1 MSINIIQMAK
11 IDRTTI
17 NVYVSTKEQIDKIK
31 EENFYKNMDDCISS
45 ICKFIIVNKLNPRT
59 IYAEEDNAIFRS
71 DLRMYFEDLRRF
83 LDNRDQSMRKFWGAM
98 EKSYFKPLLS
108 NLAIKNTIEAND
120 LVPPNAP
127 NNVLKS
133 EPLDSEK
140 NTANI
145 QELRQLNSKID
156 NLKKANKEIN
166 DLYDIYKEKLN
177 YLINTVNLTKTMTGT
192 EYVRIDMTHE
202 EWNKFKNSIP
212 NL

>member
-108 NLAIKNTIEAND
+108 NLDIKNTIEAND

-140 NTANI
+140 NTADI

-177 YLINTVNLTKTMTGT
+177 YLINNVKITSSMTGKD
-192 EYVRIDMTHE
+192 YVEINMSKE
-202 EWNKFKNSIP
+202 EWFKFKNSIP

>member
-1 MSINIIQMAK
+1 MDNKAK
-11 IDRTTI
+11 YTL
-17 NVYVSTKEQIDKIK
+17 NVYLATKELVLRLIK
-31 EENFYKNMDDCISS
+31 TYDYKTVDDCISS
-45 ICKFIIVNKLNPRT
+45 ICNFIEVNKLNPRA

-83 LDNRDQSMRKFWGAM
+83 LDSRDQSMRKFWGAM

-120 LVPPNAP
+120 VVPPNAP
-127 NNVLKS
+127 NNVLKA
-133 EPLDSEK
+133 EPMETEK
-140 NTANI
+140 NTSDI

-177 YLINTVNLTKTMTGT
+177 YLINNVKITSSMTGKD
-192 EYVRIDMTHE
+192 YVEINMSKE
-202 EWNKFKNSIP
+202 EWFKFKNSIP

>member
-31 EENFYKNMDDCISS
+31 EEHLYKNMDDCISS

-108 NLAIKNTIEAND
+108 NVAIKNTIEENN
-120 LVPPNAP
+120 LTPPDTP
-127 NNVLKS
+127 QSVLKGS
-133 EPLDSEK
+133 PMVTEK
-140 NTANI
+140 NTADN
-145 QELRQLNSKID
+145 QEVKQLNKR
-156 NLKKANKEIN
+156 IN
-166 DLYDIYKEKLN
+166 DLNKAYEEINNLYDTYKEKLSF
-177 YLINTVNLTKTMTGT
+177 LINSVNLTKTMTGT

-202 EWNKFKNSIP
+202 EWNKFKKSIP

>member
-1 MSINIIQMAK
+1 MAK

-108 NLAIKNTIEAND
+108 NLDIKNTIEAND

-140 NTANI
+140 NTADI

-177 YLINTVNLTKTMTGT
+177 YLINNVKITSSMTGKD
-192 EYVRIDMTHE
+192 YVEINMSKE
-202 EWNKFKNSIP
+202 EWFKFKNSIP

>member
-31 EENFYKNMDDCISS
+31 EEHLYKNMDDCISS

-108 NLAIKNTIEAND
+108 NVAIKNTIEENN
-120 LVPPNAP
+120 LTPPDTP
-127 NNVLKS
+127 QSVLKGS
-133 EPLDSEK
+133 PMVTEK
-140 NTANI
+140 NTADN
-145 QELRQLNSKID
+145 QEVKQLNKR
-156 NLKKANKEIN
+156 IN
-166 DLYDIYKEKLN
+166 DLNKAYEEINNLYDTYKEKLSF
-177 YLINTVNLTKTMTGT
+177 LINSVNLTKTMTGT

>member
-1 MSINIIQMAK
+1 MK
-11 IDRTTI
+11 TTSVTI
-17 NVYVSTKEQIDKIK
+17 YPDTKGILDEMKSRYKYKTLDECIK
-31 EENFYKNMDDCISS
+31 S
-45 ICKFIIVNKLNPRT
+45 ICTFISKNSLDPRT

-177 YLINTVNLTKTMTGT
+177 YLINNVKITSSMTGKD
-192 EYVRIDMTHE
+192 YVEINMSKE
-202 EWNKFKNSIP
+202 EWFKFKNSIP

>member
-1 MSINIIQMAK
+1 MDKKAK
-11 IDRTTI
+11 YTL
-17 NVYVSTKEQIDKIK
+17 NVYLATKELVLRLIK
-31 EENFYKNMDDCISS
+31 TYDYKTVDDCISS
-45 ICKFIIVNKLNPRT
+45 ICNFIEVNKLNPRA

-83 LDNRDQSMRKFWGAM
+83 LDSRDQSMRKFWGAM

-108 NLAIKNTIEAND
+108 NLVIKNTIEAND
-120 LVPPNAP
+120 VVPPNAP
-127 NNVLKS
+127 NNVLKA
-133 EPLDSEK
+133 EPMETEK
-140 NTANI
+140 NTSDI

-177 YLINTVNLTKTMTGT
+177 YLINNVKITSSMTGKD
-192 EYVRIDMTHE
+192 YVEINMSKE
-202 EWNKFKNSIP
+202 EWFKFKNSIP

>member
-1 MSINIIQMAK
+1 MDNKAK
-11 IDRTTI
+11 YTL
-17 NVYVSTKEQIDKIK
+17 NVYLATKELVLRLIK
-31 EENFYKNMDDCISS
+31 TYDYKTVDDCISS
-45 ICKFIIVNKLNPRT
+45 ICNFIEVNKLNPRA

-83 LDNRDQSMRKFWGAM
+83 LDSRDQSMRKFWGAM

-108 NLAIKNTIEAND
+108 NLVIKNTIEAND
-120 LVPPNAP
+120 VVPPNAP
-127 NNVLKS
+127 NNVLKA
-133 EPLDSEK
+133 EPMETEK
-140 NTANI
+140 NTSDI

-177 YLINTVNLTKTMTGT
+177 YLINNVKITSSMTGKD
-192 EYVRIDMTHE
+192 YVEINMSKE
-202 EWNKFKNSIP
+202 EWFKFKNSIP